1 MVSQPFFWIYLF
13 GLFQIFI
20 YLNNRITFH
29 PRLGFKEWYW
39 TVFWGPAFLVLLV
52 LPTLGLMGVWDF
64 TLSGWTGLAPSW
76 KAWSLLVALWTLWL
90 WLTHSRW
97 HLFTR
102 RPAHFKRL
110 SSRKLSMPKDLKA
123 PFGPLRFLGFENQ
136 IYRPEVNEYEVFL
149 PDWPAAFSGFTL
161 VQISDIH
168 HGKFISRRYLE
179 AIVRGAR
186 KLRPDVFAL
195 TGDFISLKR
204 DIVGLKGLFKG
215 LKARHGTYALM
226 GNHDYWADGD
236 TVLKALKGDG
246 VRVLRNEAVF
256 IREKGKKLA
265 LIGTDDYWMGKVDE
279 GAVLKVKADAKVLLA
294 HNPDQFHLAKRAD
307 IPLQVSGHC
316 HGGQVCFPL
325 IGPLIVPSAHG
336 RKYAGGFIREGDST
350 LFISRGIG
358 CFPPLRTFCPPEVVK
373 LILRPAKS

>member
-1 MVSQPFFWIYLF
+1 VFSQPLFWLYLF
-13 GLFQIFI
+13 GLFQIYI

-29 PRLGFKEWYW
+29 PRLGFKEWHW
-39 TVFWGPAFLVLLV
+39 TVFWGPAFFLL
-52 LPTLGLMGVWDF
+52 LSIPSWGLLSAWDF
-64 TLSGWTGLAPSW
+64 ALAGWMGLALPW
-76 KAWSLLVALWTLWL
+76 KVWTCLVGLWTLWL
-90 WLTHSRW
+90 WVVHSRW
-97 HLFTR
+97 NLLLR
-102 RPAHFKRL
+102 RPASFRL
-110 SSRKLSMPKDLKA
+110 LKSYRPVLSKDLKA
-123 PFGPLRFLGFENQ
+123 PFGFLKWVGFQNQ

-149 PDWPAAFSGFTL
+149 PGWPKEFSGFTL
-161 VQISDIH
+161 VQVSDVH

-179 AIVRGAR
+179 AVVREAQ

-195 TGDFISLKR
+195 TGDFISLKK
-204 DIVGLKGLFKG
+204 DILGLKGLFKG

-236 TVLKALKGDG
+236 AVLKVLESDG
-246 VRVLRNEAVF
+246 VQVLRNKAVYLKK
-256 IREKGKKLA
+256 KGKKLA

-294 HNPDQFHLAKRAD
+294 HNPDQFTLAKKAG

-316 HGGQVCFPL
+316 HGGQVCFPF

-336 RKYAGGFIREGDST
+336 RKYASGFIREKDST

-358 CFPPLRTFCPPEVVK
+358 CFPPLRTFCPPEIVK
-373 LILRPAKS
+373 LVLRPAKS